1 MADSFNKKEREKKKE
16 KKRKE
21 KAERKLKLK
30 LEGKKND
37 EFMYLDEN
45 GNLTSTKPDPAKK
58 VEFNV
63 EDIEISIPKK
73 EDCEEEELT
82 KNGVVKFFNHE
93 KGYGFISKKDSNESF
108 FVHINNVIDEIKDND
123 KVTFEVEMGPK
134 GPIAVNV
141 KVTG

>member
-1 MADSFNKKEREKKKE
+1 MEYIII
-16 KKRKE
+16 KRTKFSGGFDDMLSIQKTAKTLE
-21 KAERKLKLK
+21 EALKYTTALK
-30 LEGKKND
+30 MLETD
-37 EFMYLDEN
+37 
-45 GNLTSTKPDPAKK
+45 KK

-73 EDCEEEELT
+73 EDYEEEELT

-123 KVTFEVEMGPK
+123 KVSFEVEMGPK